1 MPVTSLGRTRLP
13 LYLLLFFDLSIAFF
27 SASLAGFFRF
37 DDLEFAWPYPRLIAI
52 QALLAIMF
60 SFVHGVYL
68 PWRGRPLGERLWAVI
83 VSWSLSFAVLTV
95 FLWATKTSSDY
106 SRLWLGVWFV
116 TAMVAAILGRYG
128 LYLLLNVAR
137 SRGRNSKRI
146 LVVGSGTNF
155 KKILDE
161 FTEGNPYGF
170 RLDKV
175 IDFTNPEDTVAQ
187 VQELLDQNEHYDECW
202 VCLPLKDS
210 GFIHTMVHTLRH
222 STIDI
227 RFMPGMRDM
236 PLLNHKVTPIGG
248 FYSLDISCTPM
259 DGYNRIAKAIE
270 DRVIGGLIFLMIL
283 PVCGAIALAVRLSS
297 PGPILFKQY
306 RHGADGKPIKVYK
319 FRSMKIHAE
328 EQGTVTQAT
337 KGDPRITRV
346 GAFIRKTSLD
356 ELPQFFNVI
365 QGKMSVVG
373 PRPHALEHNEYYKDL
388 VESYMKR
395 HKVKPGITGL
405 AQVRGFRGETDTLE
419 KMQKRVECD
428 LEYMNNWSVWLDL
441 KIIFFTVFKGFVG
454 KTAY

>member
-1 MPVTSLGRTRLP
+1 MPLTSLGRTRLP
-13 LYLLLFFDLSIAFF
+13 LYLLLFFDLGIAYF
-27 SASLAGFFRF
+27 SASLAGYVRF
-37 DDLEFAWPYPRLIAI
+37 ADWAMLWPYPRLIFI
-52 QALLAIMF
+52 QGLAAVMF
-60 SFVHGVYL
+60 SFAHGVYL
-68 PWRGRPLGERLWAVI
+68 PWRGRPLGERIFTVI
-83 VSWSLSFAVLTV
+83 VAWSLSFMMLTIY
-95 FLWATKTSSDY
+95 LWATKAADAY

-116 TAMVAAILGRYG
+116 CAVVTASLSRYF
-128 LYLLLNVAR
+128 LYFALNYVR
-137 SRGRNSKRI
+137 SKGRNSKRV
-146 LVVGSGTNF
+146 LVVGRGENF
-155 KKILDE
+155 DHILQE
-161 FTEGNPYGF
+161 FKEGNPFGF
-170 RLDKV
+170 RLDDV
-175 IDFTNPEDTVAQ
+175 VHFTDSDTTLPAIQ
-187 VQELLDQNEHYDECW
+187 ALLSKEGYYDECW

-210 GFIHTMVHTLRH
+210 SFVYEMVNILRH
-222 STIDI
+222 ATTDI

-236 PLLNHKVTPIGG
+236 PLLNHKVSPIGG

-259 DGYNRIAKAIE
+259 DGYNRVVKEIE
-270 DRVIGGLIFLMIL
+270 DRVVGLLIFLIIL
-283 PVCGAIALAVRLSS
+283 PVCVLISLAVRISS

-328 EQGTVTQAT
+328 EQGNVTQAT

-441 KIIFFTVFKGFVG
+441 KIIFLTVFKGF
-454 KTAY
+454 AR